1 MMRSWTTALTLA
13 VVLAIGFVAVTAH
26 RVRASRTE
34 VELSWDDGS
43 AEDGVAPAEA
53 MKLAVGFNAPETAL
67 TLTGMRVYLWDDG
80 IPYPPDPQHPSTAPF
95 TVWAYRSGTEGEPTL
110 PASDGHVPFP
120 WETPCP
126 EDTWIDIVFPEPIDL
141 SDEDYFPG
149 HKFHVGLE
157 WEYQDTLAIGLD
169 LDPPF
174 SGETRHW
181 DSGTW
186 VPVNAGNA
194 MIRAVVRDTS
204 GTPVELES
212 WGRVKS
218 EYR

>member
-1 MMRSWTTALTLA
+1 MRSLIAILVLVA
-13 VVLAIGFVAVTAH
+13 VVSVALVAVSAH
-26 RVRASRTE
+26 GAQASRMD

-43 AEDGVAPAEA
+43 AEDGVAPTEV
-53 MKLAVGFNAPETAL
+53 LGLGVGFYAPATAL
-67 TLTGMRVYLWDDG
+67 TLTGIRVYMWDDG

-95 TVWAYRSGTEGEPTL
+95 TVWAYRTGTEGEPTL
-110 PASDGHVPFP
+110 PANDGYVPLP

-141 SDEDYFPG
+141 SDEAYFPG

-157 WEYQDTLAIGLD
+157 WDSQDTLAIGLD

-174 SGETRHW
+174 SGETW
-181 DSGTW
+181 YSDSSGW
-186 VPVNAGNA
+186 VPVDSADA

-212 WGRVKS
+212 WGRVKVQ
-218 EYR
+218 YR

>member
-1 MMRSWTTALTLA
+1 MRPLTAALAVA
-13 VVLAIGFVAVTAH
+13 VVLAAGLVAVSAH
-26 RVRASRTE
+26 GAQASRLD

-43 AEDGVAPAEA
+43 AESGVPPTEV
-53 MKLAVGFNAPETAL
+53 LRLGVGFYAPETAL
-67 TLTGMRVYLWDDG
+67 TLTGIRVYMWDDG

-95 TVWAYRSGTEGEPTL
+95 TVWAYRTGTEGEPTV
-110 PASDGHVPFP
+110 PASDGYVPLP

-126 EDTWIDIVFPEPIDL
+126 EDTWIDFVFPEPIDL
-141 SDEDYFPG
+141 SDETYFPG

-157 WEYQDTLAIGLD
+157 WESQDTLAIGLD
-169 LDPPF
+169 LDPPH
-174 SGETRHW
+174 SGETW
-181 DSGTW
+181 YSDPGGWAPVDS
-186 VPVNAGNA
+186 VNA

-204 GTPVELES
+204 GTPIELES